1 MSRNDLRTLWQ
12 QSRNFR
18 RLGGVIAL
26 LFLLYLL
33 GKSAPVATP
42 PQTPPQTPPPATV
55 QVSKPYQT
63 LAAYPQDNAS

>member
-42 PQTPPQTPPPATV
+42 LQAPPQTPPPATV

>member
-42 PQTPPQTPPPATV
+42 DTTV
-55 QVSKPYQT
+55 GNGAGQQT
-63 LAAYPQDNAS
+63 LPDACRLPAG

>member
-33 GKSAPVATP
+33 GKSAPVPTP
-42 PQTPPQTPPPATV
+42 PQAPPQTPPPATV

-63 LAAYPQDNAS
+63 LAAYPQDNAY

>member
-42 PQTPPQTPPPATV
+42 PQAPPQTPPPATV

-63 LAAYPQDNAS
+63 LAAYPQDNAY